1 MGLKHLRTT
10 QSSPQEPLGD
20 LQARGERSGTEA
32 GFDPFA
38 VAFYASCTLHA
49 CRVPVVE
56 FPRICPLAAQIFL
69 LDLTQIL
76 VHFCTEFTTI
86 FYNSASPSGACSI
99 SEASASPSPRQTT
112 RT

>member
-49 CRVPVVE
+49 CRVP
-56 FPRICPLAAQIFL
+56 RRAALVPSLGRVQVL
-69 LDLTQIL
+69 HRGQRQELDSP
-76 VHFCTEFTTI
+76 
-86 FYNSASPSGACSI
+86 NS
-99 SEASASPSPRQTT
+99 
-112 RT
+112 